1 MRIPFVALLMLLPAC
16 TAGSDWPSL
25 ARRPGESAPLPSA
38 TAPDAAVAASNAAS
52 GGVSSVIAGRMVEA
66 SREIAAVAKRWQRQQ
81 AATASAVA
89 AAQGA
94 ADSSEGAVK
103 AQLELSRLDR
113 IGAQISDLRTRLD
126 AIGGD
131 MALTAADGQET
142 GAALR
147 ELGGLIG
154 TVEALRT
161 DHLAAVRQLR
171 AK

>member
-1 MRIPFVALLMLLPAC
+1 MRISLVALLLLPAC

-38 TAPDAAVAASNAAS
+38 DAPDAATAASNTAS
-52 GGVSSVIAGRMVEA
+52 GGVSSAIAGRMVDA

-81 AATASAVA
+81 AATTSAVTA
-89 AAQGA
+89 AHGA
-94 ADSSEGAVK
+94 ADSSEVAVK

-113 IGAQISDLRTRLD
+113 IGAQISDMRTRLD
-126 AIGGD
+126 AIAGD
-131 MALTAADGQET
+131 LALTAADGQET
-142 GAALR
+142 GAGFR

-154 TVEALRT
+154 TVETLRK
-161 DHLAAVRQLR
+161 DHLAAVSQLR

>member
-1 MRIPFVALLMLLPAC
+1 MRLPLIALLTALTAC

-38 TAPDAAVAASNAAS
+38 ATPDSATAAVSAPS
-52 GGVSSVIAGRMVEA
+52 GGVPSVIAGRMIEA
-66 SREIAAVAKRWQRQQ
+66 SRESAAVAKRWQGQR

-89 AAQGA
+89 AAQGT
-94 ADSSEGAVK
+94 ADSSDAAVK

-126 AIGGD
+126 SIGGD
-131 MALTAADGQET
+131 LALAAVDGHET

-147 ELGGLIG
+147 ELGGLIS
-154 TVEALRT
+154 TVEALRN
-161 DHLAAVRQLR
+161 DHLAAVSQLR
-171 AK
+171 AR